1 MSKRL
6 ASAIFALLFALTAFV
21 PALAAAETPAPSGAP
36 EAEPSEKEEVIYFN
50 LDASGKVESAYA
62 VNSFPGG
69 DIRDY
74 GDYSEVRVLNTSD
87 EITLDG
93 DEVRL
98 SSDAA
103 RVYYQGTLKD
113 PRLPWDISLT
123 YKLDGKAVLPGGAR
137 REIRL
142 ARDTLHRRKE
152 RALRGLL
159 LRGLRPPGEL
169 HHARRVLLGR
179 LRPGRHHGERGR

>member
-69 DIRDY
+69 DIRD
-74 GDYSEVRVLNTSD
+74 L
-87 EITLDG
+87 
-93 DEVRL
+93 
-98 SSDAA
+98 
-103 RVYYQGTLKD
+103 GTT
-113 PRLPWDISLT
+113 PRC
-123 YKLDGKAVLPGGAR
+123 AC
-137 REIRL
+137 
-142 ARDTLHRRKE
+142 
-152 RALRGLL
+152 
-159 LRGLRPPGEL
+159 
-169 HHARRVLLGR
+169 
-179 LRPGRHHGERGR
+179 